1 MWKVRESKKVGVRT
15 FWEVFKELPTGETII
30 RGWWK
35 YKAEAVALADRL
47 NREEADRERI
57 Q

>member
-35 YKAEAVALADRL
+35 YKSEAVALADRL
-47 NREEADRERI
+47 NKEEAMA
-57 Q
+57 